1 MKLKDEEPKIVMDN
15 MKCCPVDNTF
25 KIIGKKFTIHIL
37 RNMSILKQSHFNEFI
52 DSIEGIN
59 PKTLSTRLR
68 EMERNGLIE
77 RSVYPGTPVK
87 IQYFLTKKGRALT
100 PILDQMAAFSMQ
112 YCSKDVF
119 KDGRSRTYKE
129 VYSKPPEIVK

>member
-1 MKLKDEEPKIVMDN
+1 MKDEENKKVMDN
-15 MKCCPVDNTF
+15 MKCSQVDNTF

-37 RNMSILKQSHFNEFI
+37 RNMSILGQSHFNQFI
-52 DSIEGIN
+52 DSIEDIN

-87 IQYFLTKKGRALT
+87 IQYFLTKKEGH
-100 PILDQMAAFSMQ
+100 
-112 YCSKDVF
+112 
-119 KDGRSRTYKE
+119 
-129 VYSKPPEIVK
+129 

>member
-1 MKLKDEEPKIVMDN
+1 LKDEEPKIVMDN

-37 RNMSILKQSHFNEFI
+37 RNMSLLKQSHFNEFI
-52 DSIEGIN
+52 GSIEEIN

-68 EMERNGLIE
+68 EMERNGIIE

-87 IQYFLTKKGRALT
+87 IQYFLTKKGRALI

-112 YCSKDVF
+112 YCSKDIF
-119 KDGRSRTYKE
+119 KDGKPRTYKE
-129 VYSKPPEIVK
+129 VYSKLPEILK

>member
-1 MKLKDEEPKIVMDN
+1 MPQELKDMSDQI
-15 MKCCPVDNTF
+15 KCCPVDNTF
-25 KIIGKKFTIHIL
+25 RLVGKKFTIHIL
-37 RNMSILKQSHFNEFI
+37 RNMSVLNQSHFNEFI

-68 EMERNGLIE
+68 EMEKNGLIE

-87 IQYFLTKKGRALT
+87 IQYFMTKKGKALT

-112 YCSKDVF
+112 YCSKDIF
-119 KDGRSRTYKE
+119 KDGKPRTYKE
-129 VYSKPPEIVK
+129 VYSKPPEILK